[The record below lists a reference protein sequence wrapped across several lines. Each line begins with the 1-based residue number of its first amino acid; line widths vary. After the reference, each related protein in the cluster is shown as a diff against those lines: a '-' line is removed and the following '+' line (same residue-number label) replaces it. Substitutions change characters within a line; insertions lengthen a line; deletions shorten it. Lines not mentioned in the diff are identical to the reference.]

1 METFSCAMAAQR
13 AAEDLIGTAG
23 HYQTYV
29 LIECPTP
36 WAAEAFDSKS
46 IPAALRQY
54 AKEIKVTRSIQFLC
68 INRGISAPS
77 AQATVPQ
84 TAEPQTAEPQTA
96 EPQTA
101 VLIYEQFENGY
112 RGYEFQ
118 LDSLDQVVACLE
130 AYWQGQRIGQIISQ
144 KDILVCTHGMRDK
157 CCARFGQPFF
167 RAAKQA
173 AKQGQLPNSRIWK
186 VSHIGGHR
194 FAPTAISL
202 PDGRYY
208 GRLTISA
215 LQAIVTR
222 SGSVS
227 QLCSFYRGW
236 GLLPPPLQ
244 ILERHLLLSYGWS
257 WLDHKITYRILTSE
271 ASNSQIEAEIYVEP
285 GFQKGMQQSD
295 GTAFQRN
302 RTLSTYYARL
312 VQNTAQT
319 CSVKL
324 SCSSASPSTIVK
336 YLVAECSLVSTSS
349 IECLKLQRQSLF
361 LDSFCF

>member
-1 METFSCAMAAQR
+1 MKPFSCAIAAQR

-36 WAAEAFDSKS
+36 WSAEAFNSKS
-46 IPAALRQY
+46 IPEALRQY
-54 AKEIKVTRSIQFLC
+54 IREIKATGSIQFLC
-68 INRGISAPS
+68 INRGTSALP
-77 AQATVPQ
+77 AQAAVTQ
-84 TAEPQTAEPQTA
+84 AAITQI
-96 EPQTA
+96 A
-101 VLIYEQFENGY
+101 VLIYEQFANGY

-118 LDSLDQVVACLE
+118 LDNLEQVVPCLE
-130 AYWQGQRIGQIISQ
+130 DYWQGRRIGQSIGPQ
-144 KDILVCTHGMRDK
+144 DILVCTHGMRDK

-167 RAAKQA
+167 REAKQA
-173 AKQGQLPNSRIWK
+173 AEQGQLPNTRVWK

-244 ILERHLLLSYGWS
+244 VLERHLLLSDGWS
-257 WLDHKITYRILTSE
+257 WLNHKITYRILTSDE
-271 ASNSQIEAEIYVEP
+271 NSSQIQAELTVEHE
-285 GFQKGMQQSD
+285 FQKGIQQSD
-295 GTAFQRN
+295 GVREASQREAFQRN
-302 RTLSTYYARL
+302 RTLSTYHAKL
-312 VQNTAQT
+312 IQDTEKT
-319 CSVKL
+319 CAVKL

-336 YLVAECSLVSTSS
+336 YSVSECSLVKRSLVESS
-349 IECLKLQRQSLF
+349 PTECLQTETIF
-361 LDSFCF
+361 VY

>member
-1 METFSCAMAAQR
+1 METFSCAMAAQQ

-54 AKEIKVTRSIQFLC
+54 AKAIKATRSIQFLC
-68 INRGISAPS
+68 INRGTSAPS
-77 AQATVPQ
+77 A
-84 TAEPQTAEPQTA
+84 
-96 EPQTA
+96 QTA
-101 VLIYEQFENGY
+101 VLIYEQCENGY

-118 LDSLDQVVACLE
+118 LDNLDQVVACLE
-130 AYWQGQRIGQIISQ
+130 NYWQSSRIGQIISLN
-144 KDILVCTHGMRDK
+144 DILVCTHGMRDK

-167 RAAKQA
+167 REATQA
-173 AKQGQLPNSRIWK
+173 AEQGQLPNSRIWK

-202 PDGRYY
+202 PDGRCY

-271 ASNSQIEAEIYVEP
+271 ANNSQIEAEIHVEQ
-285 GFQKGMQQSD
+285 GFQKEIQQSD
-295 GTAFQRN
+295 SDSFGRLRQREASQQEAFQRN
-302 RTLSTYYARL
+302 RTLSTYHARL
-312 VQNTAQT
+312 VQDTAKT

-324 SCSSASPSTIVK
+324 SCSSALPSTIVK
-336 YLVAECSLVSTSS
+336 YSVAECSLVSSS
-349 IECLKLQRQSLF
+349 PIEYLQTETVSA
-361 LDSFCF
+361 S